1 MFARVKAFVVGVG
14 VGVFVAPLAGRDTRR
29 LVLEKIGEFFELG
42 GQRIDDLE
50 SQLEQRRE
58 EQYPATEPDIEP
70 ETEPL
75 VDEKPV

>member
-14 VGVFVAPLAGRDTRR
+14 VGIFVAPLAGRETRQ
-29 LVLEKIGEFFELG
+29 LVLEKISELFELG
-42 GQRIDDLE
+42 GQQIDDLE
-50 SQLEQRRE
+50 SELDERRT

-75 VDEKPV
+75 VDEKPA